1 MQTTIC
7 EGCGETGLNA
17 KQMPHSSVHCMWPS
31 PSQITNQL
39 MYALCATAQN
49 SQKVATT
56 PCAHMLSATHASLTA
71 MQPKTALTRIVRTST
86 VDVDWLNILFS
97 KCESIVEAH
106 VSVPAISLRT
116 DGIVRPITD
125 WDQLQHKFTLK
136 RKSTHGSTIRSLHF
150 QTRRKIASTLKS
162 CVA

>member
-1 MQTTIC
+1 
-7 EGCGETGLNA
+7 
-17 KQMPHSSVHCMWPS
+17 
-31 PSQITNQL
+31 
-39 MYALCATAQN
+39 
-49 SQKVATT
+49 
-56 PCAHMLSATHASLTA
+56 
-71 MQPKTALTRIVRTST
+71 
-86 VDVDWLNILFS
+86 LFS

-106 VSVPAISLRT
+106 FTDVSVPAISLRT